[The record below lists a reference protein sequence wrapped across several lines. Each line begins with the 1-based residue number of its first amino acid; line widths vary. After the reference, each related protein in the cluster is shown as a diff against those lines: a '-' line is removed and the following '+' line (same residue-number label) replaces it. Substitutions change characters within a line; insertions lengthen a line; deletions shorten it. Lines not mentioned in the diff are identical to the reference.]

1 MILCSRNDFGH
12 GSPQVHFFQHG
23 RKALVR
29 NILVWIFACLA
40 ASIPPIT
47 SVWEDSSAQPGG
59 LLHCL
64 ENIIWQ
70 SWRHL
75 RGIVLQSYNVT
86 HPKPTSWYGCLKR
99 LQLLSEQ
106 ATKHFIFI
114 FFYNLDHH
122 RNASVLKRI
131 VIAAMKMFWI
141 GFVANLLFRSQ
152 VHIYKAKPDQVHIY
166 KAQVI
171 GIGKKSQ
178 IGILPDLSS
187 CEQSNWQ
194 KHKNSPS
201 WTIRPFSVIT
211 INILSMN
218 IYILLPAHTQSITII
233 LSGCRL

>member
-1 MILCSRNDFGH
+1 MSPSKFAITQWHDF
-12 GSPQVHFFQHG
+12 VHLKWFWARISSNAFLSSMEG
-23 RKALVR
+23 RLLVR

-141 GFVANLLFRSQ
+141 GFATNLLFRSQ
-152 VHIYKAKPDQVHIY
+152 VPIY

-171 GIGKKSQ
+171 WADLTSTKLRWLALAKNPKLASCQITAVMSGK
-178 IGILPDLSS
+178 
-187 CEQSNWQ
+187 N
-194 KHKNSPS
+194 
-201 WTIRPFSVIT
+201 
-211 INILSMN
+211 
-218 IYILLPAHTQSITII
+218 
-233 LSGCRL
+233 